1 MSHSDFAH
9 VSKKYSAAFES
20 QVPQIPHQISQFTL
34 SWGRDVTSRWQLH
47 RWFGCCGNRRWQS
60 RSGCPSSL
68 RGLAPGQLWF
78 ADSRNCLGLKRRTN
92 RQDCIS
98 TFHAALHRD
107 MAGKDVNYIF
117 WKSLTLPLSNR
128 LLQPM
133 IRLLSCWHT
142 TNCSNLLSLCD
153 LRSFTPLYSL
163 TPSLNSSP
171 FFPCWNRQEDT
182 LYAVQTLW
190 ASHLFTIFL
199 HFNDPTNLKPSICL
213 IQNHWKKS
221 IEKSDFSHD
230 LKKIRVFFSSVF
242 IPRRCVPPLWSES
255 WFTAPSTMLWEL

>member
-1 MSHSDFAH
+1 M
-9 VSKKYSAAFES
+9 KKFFRCPILILLMYQKKLFGSIWEPS
-20 QVPQIPHQISQFTL
+20 PPIPHQISQFTL
-34 SWGRDVTSRWQLH
+34 SWGRDVSSRWQLH

-60 RSGCPSSL
+60 PNGCPSSL

-78 ADSRNCLGLKRRTN
+78 VDSRNCLGLKRRTN

-107 MAGKDVNYIF
+107 MAGKDVNYIYCE
-117 WKSLTLPLSNR
+117 KALHYPLANR

-142 TNCSNLLSLCD
+142 TNFSNLLSLCD

-171 FFPCWNRQEDT
+171 CFP
-182 LYAVQTLW
+182 L
-190 ASHLFTIFL
+190 
-199 HFNDPTNLKPSICL
+199 
-213 IQNHWKKS
+213 
-221 IEKSDFSHD
+221 
-230 LKKIRVFFSSVF
+230 
-242 IPRRCVPPLWSES
+242 
-255 WFTAPSTMLWEL
+255 